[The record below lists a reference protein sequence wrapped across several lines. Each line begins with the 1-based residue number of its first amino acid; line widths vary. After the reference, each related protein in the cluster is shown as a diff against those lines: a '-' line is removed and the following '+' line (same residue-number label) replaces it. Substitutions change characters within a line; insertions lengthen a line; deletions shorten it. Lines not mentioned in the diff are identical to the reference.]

1 MKALV
6 GLVKTFEGLHTLRR
20 DGLVYPYLCPAGHP
34 TQGWGLLVPDMK
46 APPITREEADRR
58 MEAALPAYVAQTL
71 KLVPNLRH
79 APPDVLAA
87 VSDFTFNLG
96 AGKLRASTL
105 RRRLLAEDWEGA
117 RHELRKW
124 VFGGGKK
131 LPGLVRRRAAEAA
144 LIALATG
151 Q

>member
-1 MKALV
+1 
-6 GLVKTFEGLHTLRR
+6 
-20 DGLVYPYLCPAGHP
+20 
-34 TQGWGLLVPDMK
+34 
-46 APPITREEADRR
+46 
-58 MEAALPAYVAQTL
+58 
-71 KLVPNLRH
+71 
-79 APPDVLAA
+79 VLAA

-117 RHELRKW
+117 PHELRKW